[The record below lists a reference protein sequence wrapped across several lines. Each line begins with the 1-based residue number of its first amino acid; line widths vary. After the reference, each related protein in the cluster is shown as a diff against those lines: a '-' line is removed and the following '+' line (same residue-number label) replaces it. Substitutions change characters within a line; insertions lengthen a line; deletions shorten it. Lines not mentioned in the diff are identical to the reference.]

1 MGEKSR
7 FQATIRITDVMENFE
22 GMIMD
27 VILLSIRKMLVIK
40 EQKLHI
46 GIKRKVK
53 EINRAYIVI
62 IRVIIEKGTA
72 TV

>member
-1 MGEKSR
+1 
-7 FQATIRITDVMENFE
+7 
-22 GMIMD
+22 MD
-27 VILLSIRKMLVIK
+27 IILLSIRKMLVIK

-46 GIKRKVK
+46 GLKRKVK

-62 IRVIIEKGTA
+62 IKVIIEKGTA

>member
-1 MGEKSR
+1 MK
-7 FQATIRITDVMENFE
+7 NFE
-22 GMIMD
+22 GVIMD
-27 VILLSIRKMLVIK
+27 IILLSIRKMLVIK

-46 GIKRKVK
+46 GLKRKVK

-62 IRVIIEKGTA
+62 IKVIIEKGTA